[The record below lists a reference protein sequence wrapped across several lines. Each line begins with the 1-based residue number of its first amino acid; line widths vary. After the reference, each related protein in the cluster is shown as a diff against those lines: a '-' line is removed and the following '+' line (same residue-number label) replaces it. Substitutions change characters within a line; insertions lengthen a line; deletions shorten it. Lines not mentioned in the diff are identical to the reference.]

1 MIPLFRMLVSLASGL
16 LFGLGLSLSG
26 MLDPARVR
34 AFLDVT
40 GAWNPSLIVVLGAGV
55 IVAFI
60 GYRIAFAAGRPWLDT
75 AHHLPGKS
83 RIDRSLILGA
93 AIFGVGWGLAGYCPG
108 PAIASLSLGLT
119 PAAIFVAAMAL
130 GMVFHDRLVASK
142 G

>member
-1 MIPLFRMLVSLASGL
+1 MARHRAS
-16 LFGLGLSLSG
+16 S
-26 MLDPARVR
+26 A
-34 AFLDVT
+34 
-40 GAWNPSLIVVLGAGV
+40 
-55 IVAFI
+55 
-60 GYRIAFAAGRPWLDT
+60 
-75 AHHLPGKS
+75 GKS